1 VGATQ
6 RSTMKKRIAV
16 FVLAIAASIIIGK
29 GIIVVTDFVEEQHQI
44 EDYTISITEGI
55 RDI

>member
-1 VGATQ
+1 
-6 RSTMKKRIAV
+6 MKKRIAV